1 MVAELS
7 APVCKSMIDDAIYEA
22 LTEIA
27 DYNPATVRGFPSL
40 KSLRETHQR
49 CAVRVVW

>member
-7 APVCKSMIDDAIYEA
+7 SAVCKSMIDDAIYEA

-27 DYNPATVRGFPSL
+27 DYNPATDQALAGGSP
-40 KSLRETHQR
+40 
-49 CAVRVVW
+49 